1 MARISR
7 VAMNNDDPYVL
18 ETTRIKEPPRTFAG
32 QLRQLGPGFV
42 LSASIVGSGE
52 LIATTTLGAKA
63 GFVTLW
69 VILVSCAVKVTIQLE
84 FGRHTIQTGE
94 PAMLAFNRL
103 PGPRF
108 GKASWAIW
116 AWLIVQPAKI
126 IQVGGIVGGVALI
139 LNLVFPAITV
149 GVWAWVSATVVA
161 LLVSYERYAFIERFS
176 LLLIAAFTLLTLVC
190 VGFVQLTPYAMT
202 WSDLIGG
209 LQLKLPPAT
218 VVLALAAFGL
228 TGVGGDEIMHYT
240 YWLIEKGYAASTGP
254 RRDDDSAWRTRARGW
269 IRVMYLD
276 AILSMVVYTVVTAA
290 FYLLGAAVLHS
301 RGTIPEGFSMVETLS
316 SMYTET
322 LGPWA
327 RSIFLAG
334 ALVVLFSTLFS
345 ALAAWTRVFSDA
357 FGRIGLID
365 FDNPVARRRSIV
377 VLAWFFPLSWCSAFL
392 LYREPVSMVVIGGII
407 TSVILLLVVFAALHF
422 RFARDNPI
430 RPGLCYDIA
439 FMTSVLSIIALAVYG
454 VVKLC

>member
-1 MARISR
+1 
-7 VAMNNDDPYVL
+7 MNNDDPYVL
-18 ETTRIKEPPRTFAG
+18 DTSRIKDPPRTLAG

-69 VILVSCAVKVTIQLE
+69 VILVSCAVKVAIQLE

-94 PAMLAFNRL
+94 PAIQAFDRL
-103 PGPRF
+103 PGPRL
-108 GKASWAIW
+108 GKAGWAVWI
-116 AWLIVQPAKI
+116 WLIMQLAKMV
-126 IQVGGIVGGVALI
+126 QVGGIVGTVALI
-139 LNLVFPAITV
+139 LNFVFPTVSV
-149 GVWAWVSATVVA
+149 GVWAWTAATVVA
-161 LLVSYERYAFIERFS
+161 LLVSYESYFFIERFS
-176 LLLIAAFTLLTLVC
+176 LLLIAAFTLLTLAS

-202 WSDLIGG
+202 WSDIIGG
-209 LQLKLPPAT
+209 LELKLPPTA

-254 RRDDDSAWRTRARGW
+254 RRDDDAWRDRARGW

-290 FYLLGAAVLHS
+290 FYLLGAAVLHA

-327 RSIFLAG
+327 RGIFLAG
-334 ALVVLFSTLFS
+334 AFVVLFSTLFS

-365 FDNPVARRRSIV
+365 FDNPVARRRSIAR
-377 VLAWFFPLSWCSAFL
+377 LAWFFPLAWCALFL
-392 LYREPVSMVVIGGII
+392 FYRKPVSMVVIGGII

-430 RPGLCYDIA
+430 RPGRCYDIA
-439 FMTSVLSIIALAVYG
+439 FMTSVLSILALAVYG
-454 VVKLC
+454 VVKLF

>member
-1 MARISR
+1 
-7 VAMNNDDPYVL
+7 MNNDDPYVL
-18 ETTRIKEPPRTFAG
+18 DTSRIKDPPRTLAG

-69 VILVSCAVKVTIQLE
+69 VILLSCAVKVAIQLE

-94 PAMLAFNRL
+94 PAIQAFDRL
-103 PGPRF
+103 PGPRL
-108 GKASWAIW
+108 GKAGWAVWI
-116 AWLIVQPAKI
+116 WLIMQLAKMV
-126 IQVGGIVGGVALI
+126 QVGGIVGTVALI
-139 LNLVFPAITV
+139 LNFVFPTVSV
-149 GVWAWVSATVVA
+149 GVWAWTAATVVA
-161 LLVSYERYAFIERFS
+161 LLVSYESYFFIERFS
-176 LLLIAAFTLLTLVC
+176 LLLIAAFTLLTLAS

-202 WSDLIGG
+202 WSDIIGG
-209 LQLKLPPAT
+209 LELKLPPTA

-254 RRDDDSAWRTRARGW
+254 RRDDDAWRDRARGW

-290 FYLLGAAVLHS
+290 FYLLGAAVLHA

-327 RSIFLAG
+327 RGIFLAG
-334 ALVVLFSTLFS
+334 AFVVLFSTLFS

-365 FDNPVARRRSIV
+365 FDNPVARRRSIAR
-377 VLAWFFPLSWCSAFL
+377 LAWFFPLAWCALFL
-392 LYREPVSMVVIGGII
+392 FYRKPVSMVVIGGII

-430 RPGLCYDIA
+430 RPGRCYDIA
-439 FMTSVLSIIALAVYG
+439 FMTSVLSILALAVYG
-454 VVKLC
+454 VVKLF

>member
-1 MARISR
+1 
-7 VAMNNDDPYVL
+7 MNNDDPYVL
-18 ETTRIKEPPRTFAG
+18 DTSRIKDPPRTLAG

-69 VILVSCAVKVTIQLE
+69 VILVSCAVKVAIQLE

-94 PAMLAFNRL
+94 PAIQAFDRL
-103 PGPRF
+103 PGPRL
-108 GKASWAIW
+108 GKAGWAVWI
-116 AWLIVQPAKI
+116 WLIMQLAKMV
-126 IQVGGIVGGVALI
+126 QVGGIVGTVALI
-139 LNLVFPAITV
+139 LNFVFPTVSV
-149 GVWAWVSATVVA
+149 GVWAWTAATVVA
-161 LLVSYERYAFIERFS
+161 LLVSYEIYFFIERFS
-176 LLLIAAFTLLTLVC
+176 LLLIAAFTLLTLAC

-202 WSDLIGG
+202 WSDIIGG
-209 LQLKLPPAT
+209 LELKLPPTA

-254 RRDDDSAWRTRARGW
+254 RRDDDAWRDRARGW

-290 FYLLGAAVLHS
+290 FYLLGAAVLHA

-327 RSIFLAG
+327 RGIFLAG
-334 ALVVLFSTLFS
+334 AFVVLFSTLFS

-365 FDNPVARRRSIV
+365 FDNPVARRRSIAR
-377 VLAWFFPLSWCSAFL
+377 LAWFFPLAWCALFL
-392 LYREPVSMVVIGGII
+392 FYRKPVSMVVIGGII

-422 RFARDNPI
+422 RFARGNPI
-430 RPGLCYDIA
+430 RPGRCYDIA
-439 FMTSVLSIIALAVYG
+439 FMTSVLSILALAVYG
-454 VVKLC
+454 VVKLF

>member
-1 MARISR
+1 
-7 VAMNNDDPYVL
+7 MNHDDPYVL
-18 ETTRIKEPPRTFAG
+18 DTSRIKDPPRTLAG

-69 VILVSCAVKVTIQLE
+69 VILVSCAVKVAIQLE

-94 PAMLAFNRL
+94 PAIQAFDRL
-103 PGPRF
+103 PGPRL
-108 GKASWAIW
+108 GKAGWAVWI
-116 AWLIVQPAKI
+116 WLIMQLAKMV
-126 IQVGGIVGGVALI
+126 QVGGIVGTVALI
-139 LNLVFPAITV
+139 LNFVFPTV
-149 GVWAWVSATVVA
+149 SVSVWAWTAAAVVA
-161 LLVSYERYAFIERFS
+161 LLVSYEGYFFIERFS
-176 LLLIAAFTLLTLVC
+176 LLLIAAFTLLTLAS

-202 WSDLIGG
+202 WSDIIGG
-209 LQLKLPPAT
+209 LELKLPQTA

-254 RRDDDSAWRTRARGW
+254 RRDDDAWRDRARGW

-276 AILSMVVYTVVTAA
+276 AILSMVVYTIVTAA
-290 FYLLGAAVLHS
+290 FYLLGAAVLHA

-327 RSIFLAG
+327 RGIFLAG
-334 ALVVLFSTLFS
+334 AFVVLFSTLFS

-365 FDNPVARRRSIV
+365 FDNPVARRRSIAR
-377 VLAWFFPLSWCSAFL
+377 LAWFFPLAWCALFL
-392 LYREPVSMVVIGGII
+392 FYRKPVSMVVIGGII

-430 RPGLCYDIA
+430 RPGRCYDIA
-439 FMTSVLSIIALAVYG
+439 FMTSVLSILALAVYG
-454 VVKLC
+454 VVKLF

>member
-1 MARISR
+1 
-7 VAMNNDDPYVL
+7 MNSNDPYVL
-18 ETTRIKEPPRTFAG
+18 DAARTQEPPRTLTG

-63 GFVTLW
+63 GFATLW

-94 PAMLAFNRL
+94 PAIQAFDQL
-103 PGPRF
+103 PGPRL
-108 GKASWAIW
+108 GKAGWAVW
-116 AWLIVQPAKI
+116 TWLIMQLAKMM
-126 IQVGGIVGGVALI
+126 QVGGIVGGVALI
-139 LNLVFPAITV
+139 LNLVFPAISV
-149 GVWAWVSATVVA
+149 VAWASISAVAVA
-161 LLVSYERYAFIERFS
+161 LLVSCEGYLFIERFS
-176 LLLIAAFTLLTLVC
+176 LLLIAVFTLLTIAC

-202 WSDLIGG
+202 PSDLIGG
-209 LQLKLPPAT
+209 LQLKLPAGT
-218 VVLALAAFGL
+218 VYLALAAFGL

-254 RRDDDSAWRTRARGW
+254 QRDDEAWRARARGW

-276 AILSMVVYTVVTAA
+276 AILSMVVYTLVTAA
-290 FYLLGAAVLHS
+290 FYLLGAAVLHA

-327 RSIFLAG
+327 RSVFLAG
-334 ALVVLFSTLFS
+334 AFVVLFSTLFS

-357 FGRIGLID
+357 LGRIGLID
-365 FDNPVARRRSIV
+365 FDDPVARHRSIT
-377 VLAWFFPLSWCSAFL
+377 VLAWFFPLAWCALFL
-392 LYREPVSMVVIGGII
+392 LYRAPVAMVIIGGMI
-407 TSVILLLVVFAALHF
+407 TSAILLLVVVAALHF
-422 RFARDNPI
+422 RLARDNPI
-430 RPGLCYDIA
+430 RPGRCYDIA
-439 FMTSVLSIIALAVYG
+439 LLTSVLSITALAVYG
-454 VVKLC
+454 VVRLF